1 MNLRDLSISYKV
13 IKLFLQSCS
22 DLFFSYLT
30 NRELGLLDR
39 AIKDVN
45 LRKVFIQ
52 QAGLF
57 YLNNSIGS
65 LAELE
70 WILKRGIVITKC
82 HLDFDFEGIV
92 TKFLPIYLLN
102 VISI

>member
-13 IKLFLQSCS
+13 LKLFFQSCS

-39 AIKDVN
+39 TIKDVN
-45 LRKVFIQ
+45 LRKIYFQ
-52 QAGLF
+52 QVGMF
-57 YLNNSIGS
+57 YLNNLIGS

-82 HLDFDFEGIV
+82 HLAFDFEGII
-92 TKFLPIYLLN
+92 TKFLPIYVLN
-102 VISI
+102 VISL